1 MIRVKITKDKTVKQ
15 RGFALL
21 VAVIMAGI
29 FLSVG
34 VAVST
39 LVSKGLQL
47 SSIGVAS
54 QRAFY
59 AADTAFECALYH
71 DSDPETPFYNYNGQ
85 FTCAGQNVFMQQVD
99 PFNSDE
105 RFFQLSTPTFCA
117 RVNIEA
123 TPHPDFPLVDLTRV
137 ISRGYNVTCSQVASS
152 PPGLT
157 VVERALEIT
166 Y

>member
-1 MIRVKITKDKTVKQ
+1 MTKIKTKKMAVKQ

-21 VAVIMAGI
+21 VTVIMTGI

-34 VAVST
+34 VAIST

-71 DSDPETPFYNYNGQ
+71 DSNPEISFYNYNG
-85 FTCAGQNVFMQQVD
+85 TLNCAGQNIQVYNVG
-99 PFNSDE
+99 PGPN
-105 RFFQLSTPTFCA
+105 RRYFQMSTTTSCA

-123 TPHPDFPLVDLTRV
+123 TPHPDFSSVNLTKIV
-137 ISRGYNVTCSQVASS
+137 SRGYNVACNQVAAS
-152 PPGLT
+152 PQGVT
-157 VVERALEIT
+157 VVERALEII